1 MKLVIEVPD
10 SCAFDIANLCDRIRY
25 AANRISYGY
34 SRGTVET
41 CERGSSAA
49 GGTFRVSGRNV
60 CSYCDKGLT
69 FCACARE
76 RNDAKAEVPACD

>member
-1 MKLVIEVPD
+1 MLFPHRQPLLTASATLPTASPTDTREAQSKPVNAGP
-10 SCAFDIANLCDRIRY
+10 R
-25 AANRISYGY
+25 
-34 SRGTVET
+34 
-41 CERGSSAA
+41 AA

-60 CSYCDKGLT
+60 CSDRDKGLT